1 MYFEQFYLGCLAHA
15 SYLLGSEGEGIV
27 VDPQR
32 DVDQYVEAAQK
43 QGLRIKYIFETH
55 LHADFVS
62 GHRELAARTGAQI
75 VLSRR
80 AGATFPHVDADD
92 GTTLRVGKLKIEVLA
107 TPGHTPES
115 ISLLVTDLSTQNSE
129 AIIPTPPK
137 EGGVGQPQK
146 APHLPKEGKYGPHGG
161 VGHPPW
167 AVLTGDTLF
176 IGDVG
181 RPDMSPTHTPAQLAG
196 MLYDSLH
203 NKLMTLPDGVM
214 VYPAHGAGSLCGR
227 NMRAERFSTIGT
239 ERLTNYALQIK
250 DRDEFV
256 RQMTSNLPARPDY
269 FLEDAAIN
277 RAGAPALAEL
287 PELKPIAPLELK
299 TMLDGGAMA
308 LDVRPG
314 PEYIAAHVPGAVCIP
329 LSGQFASWAGAVL
342 GLSSRPVL
350 IAATPEQMSEA
361 RVRLARIGIE
371 DVAGYLDG
379 GVEGWRAAGL
389 PAASLEQVSVQELAA
404 RVGKGDMSVLDVRR
418 EGEFQAG
425 HIEGADWHP
434 LDRFKAAL
442 PEIANDAPVAV
453 HCKGGY
459 RSVIACSLLHR
470 AGYHNVV
477 DIAGGFDA
485 WVAAGLAVE
494 SGVEVEAK

>member
-1 MYFEQFYLGCLAHA
+1 MFFEQFYLGCLAHA

-32 DVDQYVEAAQK
+32 DVEIYLEAAEK
-43 QGLRIKYIFETH
+43 NGLKIRYIFETH

-62 GHRELAARTGAQI
+62 GHRELATRTDAEI
-75 VLSRR
+75 YLSGH
-80 AGATFPHVDADD
+80 AGATFPHVDVDD
-92 GTTLRVGKLKIEVLA
+92 GYTLRMGKLKIEVLA

-115 ISLLVTDLSTQNSE
+115 ISLLVTDEES
-129 AIIPTPPK
+129 
-137 EGGVGQPQK
+137 GDQPS
-146 APHLPKEGKYGPHGG
+146 
-161 VGHPPW
+161 

-181 RPDMSPTHTPAQLAG
+181 RPDLSPTHTPVQLAG
-196 MLYDSLH
+196 MLYDSL
-203 NKLMTLPDGVM
+203 NRKLMTLPDAVL

-239 ERLTNYALQIK
+239 ERLTNYALQIR
-250 DRDEFV
+250 DSDEFV

-269 FLEDAAIN
+269 FLDDAAIN
-277 RAGAPALAEL
+277 RTGAPALSDL
-287 PELKPIAPLELK
+287 PALKSITVQELKA
-299 TMLDGGAMA
+299 MLDKGAMA

-314 PEYIAAHVPGAVCIP
+314 AEFVAGHVPGSVSIP

-350 IAATPEQMSEA
+350 IAANADQINEA
-361 RVRLARIGIE
+361 RMRLARIGIE
-371 DVAGYLDG
+371 DVAGYLEG
-379 GVEGWRAAGL
+379 GTEGWQKAGL
-389 PAASLEQVSVQELAA
+389 PVEQVTQITPQELA
-404 RVGKGDMSVLDVRR
+404 RQLSQGGIGVLDVRR

-442 PEIANDAPVAV
+442 PEVNKDSPVAV
-453 HCKGGY
+453 HCKSGY
-459 RSVIACSLLHR
+459 RSLIAVSILER

-477 DIAGGFDA
+477 DVAGGFDA
-485 WVAAGLAVE
+485 WVGAGLPSSA
-494 SGVEVEAK
+494 EVAEVGLVSEHDRVG

>member
-32 DVDQYVEAAQK
+32 DVEIYLEAAEK
-43 QGLRIKYIFETH
+43 NGLQIRYIFETH

-62 GHRELAARTGAQI
+62 GHRELAGRTGAQI
-75 VLSRR
+75 YLSRH
-80 AGATFPHVDADD
+80 AGATFPHVDVDD
-92 GTTLRVGKLKIEVLA
+92 GYTMRVGKLKIRVLG

-115 ISLLVTDLSTQNSE
+115 ISLLVTDEEKGEQ
-129 AIIPTPPK
+129 
-137 EGGVGQPQK
+137 
-146 APHLPKEGKYGPHGG
+146 
-161 VGHPPW
+161 PW

-181 RPDMSPTHTPAQLAG
+181 RPDLSPTHTPVQLAG
-196 MLYDSLH
+196 MLHDSLQQ
-203 NKLMTLPDGVM
+203 KLMTLPDAVL

-277 RAGAPALAEL
+277 RAGAPSLSDLPALKAISAQ
-287 PELKPIAPLELK
+287 ELKA
-299 TMLDGGAMA
+299 MLDKGAMA

-314 PEYIAAHVPGAVCIP
+314 AEFVTGHVPGSVSIP

-350 IAATPEQMSEA
+350 IAANADQVSEA
-361 RVRLARIGIE
+361 RTRLARIGIE

-379 GVEGWRAAGL
+379 GVEAWRDAGL
-389 PAASLEQVSVQELAA
+389 PVAQVKQITAQELASRLA
-404 RVGKGDMSVLDVRR
+404 TGSIGVLDVRR
-418 EGEFQAG
+418 EAEFQSG

-442 PEIANDAPVAV
+442 PDISKDAAIAV
-453 HCKGGY
+453 HCKSGY
-459 RSVIACSLLHR
+459 RSLIAVSVLER

-477 DIAGGFDA
+477 DLAGGIDA
-485 WVAAGLAVE
+485 WTAAGMPSSTEAVE
-494 SGVEVEAK
+494 VVAK

>member
-32 DVDQYVEAAQK
+32 DVEIYLEAAKK
-43 QGLRIKYIFETH
+43 QGLVIRAIFETH

-62 GHRELAARTGAQI
+62 GHRELAARTGATI
-75 VLSRR
+75 YLSRA
-80 AGATFPHVDADD
+80 AGATFEHVAVED
-92 GTTLRVGKLKIEVLA
+92 GYQLKLGKLRVEVLA

-115 ISLLVTDLSTQNSE
+115 ISLLVTDEEKGEQ
-129 AIIPTPPK
+129 
-137 EGGVGQPQK
+137 
-146 APHLPKEGKYGPHGG
+146 
-161 VGHPPW
+161 PW

-181 RPDMSPTHTPAQLAG
+181 RPDLSPTHTPVQLAG
-196 MLYDSLH
+196 MLFDSLH
-203 NKLMTLPDGVM
+203 NKLMKLPDGVM

-250 DRDEFV
+250 DREGFV
-256 RQMTSNLPARPDY
+256 QQMTSNLPARPDY

-277 RAGAPALAEL
+277 RAGAPALGDL
-287 PELKPIAPLELK
+287 PELKAIAPQQLK
-299 TMLDGGAMA
+299 AMLDRGAVA
-308 LDVRPG
+308 LDVRQG
-314 PEYIAAHVPGAVCIP
+314 NEYVAAHVPGSVCIP
-329 LSGQFASWAGAVL
+329 LSGQFASWTGAVL

-350 IAATPEQMSEA
+350 IAENSEQLSEA

-371 DVAGYLDG
+371 DVAGYLEG
-379 GVEGWRAAGL
+379 GIEGWRKAGL
-389 PAASLEQVSVQELAA
+389 GVEQLPQLSPGALASRLSS
-404 RVGKGDMSVLDVRR
+404 GDIGVLDVRR

-434 LDRFKAAL
+434 LDRFRAAL
-442 PEIANDAPVAV
+442 PDVPKDKPIAV
-453 HCKGGY
+453 HCAGGY
-459 RSVIACSLLHR
+459 RSVIACSLLQR

-477 DIAGGFDA
+477 DITGGYDA
-485 WVAAGLAVE
+485 WKTAGLPTE
-494 SGVEVEAK
+494 SAAEVGVR